1 MFGRISALT
10 CAAAVA
16 GAALIGSS
24 AVALAEPT
32 CPDVHWMGAAG
43 SGQRDGDL
51 TANAGMGDDIYQS
64 YLDLAELVA
73 ADGRTMT
80 AEAVE
85 YPAVAVPDDDGGI
98 GEWLG
103 FMSSVDTGA
112 AALGAQYAAFTQR
125 CPESKVVLAG
135 YSQGAMVVHRNL
147 HAMGANPNMVAAL
160 LIADGDRLPADPT
173 INIGSVTS
181 VPGAGKG
188 VAQDWPI
195 LARAPQPLPPAIGA
209 RTISVCELGDA
220 VCDYDPDAE
229 EVSKVSTLIHTGYT
243 TAAGGYRWTQPLYQL
258 VGPAPQTPSL
268 PSVPEAEPVIPLSAT
283 TPAQ

>member
-1 MFGRISALT
+1 MFRRIATIAS
-10 CAAAVA
+10 AAAVA
-16 GAALIGSS
+16 GAALVGVS
-24 AVALAEPT
+24 AGVAQADPG
-32 CPDVHWMGAAG
+32 CPDVHWFGAAG

-51 TANAGMGDDIYQS
+51 TANMGMGDDIYQS
-64 YLDLAELVA
+64 YLDLQQVVQR
-73 ADGRTMT
+73 DGRTMT

-85 YPAVAVPDDDGGI
+85 YPAVAVPDDDGGV
-98 GEWLG
+98 GEWMG

-112 AALGAQYAAFTQR
+112 TALGSQYAAFAAK
-125 CPESKVVLAG
+125 CPTSKVILAG

-147 HAMGANPNMVAAL
+147 HALGANPNVAGAL

-195 LARAPQPLPPAIGA
+195 LAHAPAPLPPFIGA

-229 EVSKVSTLIHTGYT
+229 EVSPIATAIHTSYT
-243 TAAGGYRWTQPLYQL
+243 RSTGGYRWTQPLYQL
-258 VGPAPQTPSL
+258 LGPAPEAQQITPPTPS
-268 PSVPEAEPVIPLSAT
+268 AEVVQTGA
-283 TPAQ
+283 

>member
-1 MFGRISALT
+1 MLRRFTTLASAAVLT
-10 CAAAVA
+10 GAAFVGASAGVAAAQ
-16 GAALIGSS
+16 
-24 AVALAEPT
+24 T
-32 CPDVHWMGAAG
+32 DCPDVRWMGAAG

-51 TANAGMGDDIYQS
+51 SANAGMGDDIYQS
-64 YLDLAELVA
+64 YRDLQQLLA

-85 YPAVAVPDDDGGI
+85 YPAVAVPDLDGG
-98 GEWLG
+98 GVGDWLG
-103 FMSSVDTGA
+103 FMGSVDTGA
-112 AALGAQYAAFTQR
+112 TALGAQYAAFWAK
-125 CPESKVVLAG
+125 CPTSKVILAG

-147 HAMGANPNMVAAL
+147 HALGANPNVAAAL

-195 LARAPQPLPPAIGA
+195 LAHAPAPLPPAIGA

-220 VCDYDPDAE
+220 VCDYDPEAQE
-229 EVSKVSTLIHTGYT
+229 TSPIATAIHTGYT
-243 TAAGGYRWTQPLYQL
+243 NSTGGYRWTRPLYEL
-258 VGPAPQTPSL
+258 LGPA
-268 PSVPEAEPVIPLSAT
+268 SVVEAPAEPVTPLAAT
-283 TPAQ
+283 VPTP

>member
-1 MFGRISALT
+1 MFRRLT
-10 CAAAVA
+10 TLASAAAVA
-16 GAALIGSS
+16 GAFFVGAA
-24 AVALAEPT
+24 AVAGADPA

-51 TANAGMGDDIYQS
+51 TSNAGMGDDIYQS
-64 YLDLAELVA
+64 YLDLQQLLA

-80 AEAVE
+80 AEAIE
-85 YPAVAVPDDDGGI
+85 YPAVAVPDDDGGV
-98 GEWLG
+98 GDWLG
-103 FMSSVDTGA
+103 FMGSVDTGA
-112 AALGAQYAAFTQR
+112 TALGAQYAAFSAK
-125 CPESKVVLAG
+125 CPTSKVILAG

-147 HAMGANPNMVAAL
+147 HALGANPNVAGAL

-195 LARAPQPLPPAIGA
+195 LAHAPQPLPPFIGA

-220 VCDYDPDAE
+220 VCDYDPEAE
-229 EVSKVSTLIHTGYT
+229 EVSPIATVIHTGYT
-243 TAAGGYRWTQPLYQL
+243 NSTGGYRWTQPLYQL
-258 VGPAPQTPSL
+258 LGPAPAAVEAPAAEQVTPL
-268 PSVPEAEPVIPLSAT
+268 GAT
-283 TPAQ
+283 SR